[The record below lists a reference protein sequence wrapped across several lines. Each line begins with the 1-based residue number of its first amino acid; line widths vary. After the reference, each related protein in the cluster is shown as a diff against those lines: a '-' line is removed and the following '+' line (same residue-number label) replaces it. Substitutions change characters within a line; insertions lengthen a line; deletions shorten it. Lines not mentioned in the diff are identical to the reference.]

1 MEAGKDHV
9 WCSNYADVFTK
20 ACTSLDIPVR
30 EMNMGY
36 FWSAEGENSFEI
48 AEGHRTTEIFSED
61 LNRWVWID
69 LTFGIQGAFLG
80 DQGPLSMAELVQYLN
95 DPDRIKGLKVVE
107 FDHEKNLE
115 TTVPVTESVQKKALL
130 NYFRRD
136 QQYRYLRKAS
146 PDKAPTPANLP

>member
-1 MEAGKDHV
+1 
-9 WCSNYADVFTK
+9 
-20 ACTSLDIPVR
+20 
-30 EMNMGY
+30 MNLGY

-69 LTFGIQGAFLG
+69 LTFGIQGAYLG
-80 DQGPLSMAELVQYLN
+80 DQGPITMAELVQYLN

-107 FDHEKNLE
+107 YDPEKDAE
-115 TTVPVTESVQKKALL
+115 RTVPVLDSGQKKALL

-136 QQYRYLRKAS
+136 QQYRYLRKPAS
-146 PDKAPTPANLP
+146 TQAASSPTVP